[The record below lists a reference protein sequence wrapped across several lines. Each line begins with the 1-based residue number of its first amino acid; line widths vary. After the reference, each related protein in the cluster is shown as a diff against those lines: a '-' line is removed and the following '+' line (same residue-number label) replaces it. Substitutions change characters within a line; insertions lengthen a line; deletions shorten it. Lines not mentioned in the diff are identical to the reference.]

1 MAIKT
6 VLDTL
11 DGVDD
16 AVKPFYAQDGERYV
30 LQVEGIDHHPEVANL
45 KSAYERTKA
54 DKQAMATERD
64 AFKAKVANLPE
75 DFDPE
80 VWKRAKAGK
89 PDEAELVKVRQTLET
104 RIADLEKQLD
114 GERATTRKTV
124 LERDLTDALT
134 AAGVTESVFVKAA
147 RTMLEPTVKI
157 VDGKPV
163 VETDMGP
170 MPLAQHVARWVGG
183 EGKAF
188 VTAPK
193 GGGAKGG
200 QGGTG
205 QTVSRAVFD
214 GMSQTRRA
222 EFLKSGGTI
231 ADDA

>member
-6 VLDTL
+6 VLETL

-30 LQVEGIDHHPEVANL
+30 LQVEGIDHHPDVANL
-45 KSAYERTKA
+45 KNAYERVKA
-54 DKQAMATERD
+54 DKTTIATERD
-64 AFKAKVANLPE
+64 AFKAKVAALPE

-80 VWKRAKAGK
+80 VWKRAKSGK
-89 PDEAELVKVRQTLET
+89 PDEGDLIKVRQTLEAQ
-104 RIADLEKQLD
+104 IADLTKQLES
-114 GERATTRKTV
+114 ERTTTRKTV

-147 RTMLEPTVKI
+147 RTMLEPSVKI

-200 QGGTG
+200 QGGNG
-205 QTVSRAVFD
+205 ATVSRADFEA
-214 GMSQTRRA
+214 MAQSKRA
-222 EFLKSGGTI
+222 EFLKSGGKVV
-231 ADDA
+231 DA